1 MQEKKWD
8 WKNAPEWA
16 THVGECWG
24 YLIWFNSEQY
34 MYAYDGYPPYE
45 WSNEKFKYNMP
56 KSHVLV
62 FESRPVKQENLW
74 DGEGIPANGAIFNT
88 NFDGKKY
95 KVKVVCQ
102 AFVDCH
108 QSDKVV
114 AVVGLEGERKYLL
127 WWTNDYQKIKT
138 NEEIE
143 AEKEEKCQVDLIYR
157 HLVQQ
162 TELSDTPLEALLTT
176 AKNLYED
183 GLRFIDK
190 TN

>member
-1 MQEKKWD
+1 MQDRKWN
-8 WKNAPEWA
+8 WKDSPEWD
-16 THVGECWG
+16 THVGIVPFESSE
-24 YLIWFNSEQY
+24 YLIWYNDLRYKYVEYNDTPYPWQYGCLDKTKVVVLATRQSE
-34 MYAYDGYPPYE
+34 
-45 WSNEKFKYNMP
+45 
-56 KSHVLV
+56 
-62 FESRPVKQENLW
+62 QENLW
-74 DGEGIPANGAIFNT
+74 DGEGIPPNGTICNT
-88 NFDGKKY
+88 KFDGKQY

-102 AFVDCH
+102 ALIDSY
-108 QSDKVV
+108 QADEVV
-114 AVVGLEGERKYLL
+114 AVVGLEGERKCLL
-127 WWTNDYQKIKT
+127 WWINDYQKIKT
-138 NEEIE
+138 KEEVE

>member
-1 MQEKKWD
+1 MQDRKWN
-8 WKNAPEWA
+8 WKDSPEWA
-16 THVGECWG
+16 THVGIVPFESSE
-24 YLIWFNSEQY
+24 YLIWYNDLRYKYVEFVDTPYPWAYGCLDKTKVVVVATRQSE
-34 MYAYDGYPPYE
+34 
-45 WSNEKFKYNMP
+45 
-56 KSHVLV
+56 
-62 FESRPVKQENLW
+62 QENLW
-74 DGEGIPANGAIFNT
+74 DGEGIPPNGTICMARAVGVNLH
-88 NFDGKKY
+88 
-95 KVKVVCQ
+95 KVKVICQ
-102 AFVDCH
+102 PVDED
-108 QSDKVV
+108 QADKVV
-114 AVVGLEGERKYLL
+114 AVVGLEGERKFLL

-138 NEEIE
+138 KEEVE

>member
-8 WKNAPEWA
+8 WKDAPEWA
-16 THVGECWG
+16 THVGIVPFESSE
-24 YLIWFNSEQY
+24 YLIWYNDLRYKYVEFVDTPYPWAYGCLDKTKVVVVATRQSE
-34 MYAYDGYPPYE
+34 
-45 WSNEKFKYNMP
+45 
-56 KSHVLV
+56 
-62 FESRPVKQENLW
+62 QENLW
-74 DGEGIPANGAIFNT
+74 DGEGIPPNGTICMARA
-88 NFDGKKY
+88 DGSTLH
-95 KVKVVCQ
+95 KVKVICQ
-102 AFVDCH
+102 PVGTE
-108 QSDKVV
+108 QQEEVV

-138 NEEIE
+138 NQEIE

-157 HLVQQ
+157 HLVRQ